1 MILRQ
6 HTALEIENLFG
17 NVQRVLISSQRN
29 VGVGSIEHGSACGE
43 LFRILRRDT
52 PLDNSTHL
60 FQDDFYPAGRVAL
73 LREFLHTLQPLQHT
87 ATALWVD
94 QVVGGVLGGK
104 TPQPVGFSL
113 YSPSCL
119 ICVEDCLILDF
130 RHCGKPASVRFWSPE
145 NAGLHA
151 GQMGSHVLHGSPL
164 NIFWNT
170 L

>member
-1 MILRQ
+1 MNG
-6 HTALEIENLFG
+6 TA
-17 NVQRVLISSQRN
+17 
-29 VGVGSIEHGSACGE
+29 
-43 LFRILRRDT
+43 
-52 PLDNSTHL
+52 
-60 FQDDFYPAGRVAL
+60 
-73 LREFLHTLQPLQHT
+73 LQHT
-87 ATALWVD
+87 STAHWDD

-119 ICVEDCLILDF
+119 ISVEDCLILDIS
-130 RHCGKPASVRFWSPE
+130 HGAKLASVRIRSPE